1 MKADAVRRLCAVLE
15 RENAALAGLDFAAVA
30 GCAAEKA
37 AALAALGP
45 PGGAP
50 GAGPPGGAPGGAR
63 GPADA
68 EVVRALDAAVR
79 ENRRRLEHAL
89 AVQGRIIALVARAA
103 PAARGSAYGTP
114 ARSLRPAAHA
124 LVARV

>member
-50 GAGPPGGAPGGAR
+50 GGAPGGPP
-63 GPADA
+63 GLGDA
-68 EVVRALDAAVR
+68 EAVRALDAAVR

>member
-45 PGGAP
+45 PGGALG
-50 GAGPPGGAPGGAR
+50 GAPGGAPGRAR

-68 EVVRALDAAVR
+68 EAVRALDAAVR

>member
-45 PGGAP
+45 PGEALGGA
-50 GAGPPGGAPGGAR
+50 PGGAPGGAR

-68 EVVRALDAAVR
+68 EAVRALDAAVR

>member
-45 PGGAP
+45 PGGALG
-50 GAGPPGGAPGGAR
+50 GAPGGASGGAR

-68 EVVRALDAAVR
+68 EAVRALDAAVR

>member
-45 PGGAP
+45 PGGALG
-50 GAGPPGGAPGGAR
+50 GAPGGAPGGAR

-68 EVVRALDAAVR
+68 EAVRALDAVVR

>member
-50 GAGPPGGAPGGAR
+50 GLG
-63 GPADA
+63 DA
-68 EVVRALDAAVR
+68 EAVRALDAAVR

>member
-50 GAGPPGGAPGGAR
+50 GGAPGLG
-63 GPADA
+63 DA
-68 EVVRALDAAVR
+68 EAVRALDAAVR

>member
-1 MKADAVRRLCAVLE
+1 MTLDALRRLRAVLE
-15 RENAALAGLDFAAVA
+15 RENAALAGLDFAAV
-30 GCAAEKA
+30 GDCAAEKA

-45 PGGAP
+45 
-50 GAGPPGGAPGGAR
+50 AGRPLGRPP

-68 EVVRALDAAVR
+68 EALRALDAAVR

-103 PAARGSAYGTP
+103 PAARGGFYGAP
-114 ARSLRPAAHA
+114 GRSVRPAAHA
-124 LVARV
+124 LVARA